1 MGTRPN
7 FTEVRLSGDKVTAL
21 GESNSKDLDD
31 LVGIQI
37 LVRQEAQAGG
47 GPAKLAAGFVAQA
60 GSSWQ
65 AEFDAN
71 GLTAGPALAV
81 GVETHSDPISTTSWV
96 ESVEI
101 QD

>member
-21 GESNSKDLDD
+21 GESNADDLTD

-37 LVRQEAQAGG
+37 LVRQEAEGAGG
-47 GPAKLAAGFVAQA
+47 AAKPAAGFVAQA

-71 GLTAGPALAV
+71 GLTAGPALVV

-101 QD
+101 TE

>member
-21 GESNSKDLDD
+21 GESNADDLTD
-31 LVGIQI
+31 LVGIQV
-37 LVRQEAQAGG
+37 LVRQEAPAGG
-47 GPAKLAAGFVAQA
+47 GAAKLAAGFVAQA
-60 GSSWQ
+60 GSSWE

-71 GLTAGPALAV
+71 GLAAGPALVV
-81 GVETHSDPISTTSWV
+81 GVETHSNPISTISWV

>member
-1 MGTRPN
+1 
-7 FTEVRLSGDKVTAL
+7 VRLSGDKVTAL
-21 GESNSKDLDD
+21 GESNADDLTD
-31 LVGIQI
+31 LVGIQV

-47 GPAKLAAGFVAQA
+47 GDAKLAAGFVAQA
-60 GSSWQ
+60 GSSWE

-71 GLTAGPALAV
+71 GLTAGPALVV
-81 GVETHSDPISTTSWV
+81 GVETHSNPISTISWV

>member
-21 GESNSKDLDD
+21 GESNDKDLDD

-37 LVRQEAQAGG
+37 LVRQEAQGG
-47 GPAKLAAGFVAQA
+47 GGAAKLAAGFVAQA

-81 GVETHSDPISTTSWV
+81 GVETHSDPISAISWV

-101 QD
+101 QE